1 MFLRTGLP
9 MYGCVRWKN
18 TAITQNLKNVQ
29 NASFS
34 HGAEVVLRLR
44 RAKTVIFMPR
54 TRSAGKKWIMTEN
67 NFYENQTINIKN
79 NKIME
84 TIIHRR
90 SIRRFDDRIIED
102 EKLYEILQAGLAC
115 ICR

>member
-34 HGAEVVLRLR
+34 RGAEVVLRLR
-44 RAKTVIFMPR
+44 RAKTVIFTLR
-54 TRSAGKKWIMTEN
+54 IHSAGKKYSMIEN
-67 NFYENQTINIKN
+67 NFYENQTMNIEN

-84 TIIHRR
+84 TIMHRR
-90 SIRRFDDRIIED
+90 SIRRFDNRIIED